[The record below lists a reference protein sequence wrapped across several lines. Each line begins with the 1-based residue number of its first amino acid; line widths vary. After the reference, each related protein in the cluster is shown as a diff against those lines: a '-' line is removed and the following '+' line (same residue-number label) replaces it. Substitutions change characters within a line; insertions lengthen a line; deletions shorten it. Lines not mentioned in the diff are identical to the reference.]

1 MISSIPKII
10 ENVLIVLN
18 IVIFTAIFLY
28 MFIFWYY
35 GGDKKKIKKFWKNI
49 DVGDRT
55 IGDKVAS
62 FTFALIFSL
71 WCAFLLI
78 SFGNSKI
85 NTYIIDYK
93 NCENA
98 VSQNIIDLEQI
109 SYINNKLFFYQT
121 LSRYVVFF
129 IDDESK
135 EELLSF
141 EYLQIRSD

>member
-1 MISSIPKII
+1 
-10 ENVLIVLN
+10 
-18 IVIFTAIFLY
+18 

-35 GGDKKKIKKFWKNI
+35 DGDKKKIKKFWKNI

-55 IGDKVAS
+55 IGDKVTR
-62 FTFALIFSL
+62 FIIALIFTL

-93 NCENA
+93 NCEYA
-98 VSQNIIDLEQI
+98 ISQNIIDLEQI
-109 SYINNKLFFYQT
+109 SDINNKLFFYQT

>member
-1 MISSIPKII
+1 M
-10 ENVLIVLN
+10 V
-18 IVIFTAIFLY
+18 
-28 MFIFWYY
+28 
-35 GGDKKKIKKFWKNI
+35 
-49 DVGDRT
+49 R
-55 IGDKVAS
+55 
-62 FTFALIFSL
+62 
-71 WCAFLLI
+71 FLLI

-98 VSQNIIDLEQI
+98 ISQNIIDLEQI
-109 SYINNKLFFYQT
+109 SDINNKLFFYQT